1 MTTPEILGKISQEH
15 PRWKLYY
22 LRIVL
27 SIFKED
33 VFICFNQCTL
43 KMMKNAFS
51 LKALFV
57 FLHFLQIFTFFP
69 DFLIM

>member
-33 VFICFNQCTL
+33 VSICFNQCTL

-57 FLHFLQIFTFFP
+57 PKIFTFFP